1 MGELRLREGVTEWR
15 EAEGQVLVLD
25 LEASDYLVVNRTGAT
40 IWPALVA
47 GTTRRKLI
55 ELLTSTF
62 DVDAE
67 SAAANLDEFLSTLRK
82 RGLLEPAERA

>member
-15 EAEGQVLVLD
+15 EAEGQLLVLD
-25 LEASDYLVVNRTGAT
+25 LEASDYLVVNRTGAAV
-40 IWPALVA
+40 WPALVA
-47 GTTRRKLI
+47 GTTRGELI

-67 SAAANLDEFLSTLRK
+67 SAAANLDEFLSTLRE
-82 RGLLEPAERA
+82 RSLLEPG